1 MRAPEFWWRQ
11 GALPWFAPAL
21 MPLEALWI
29 AAGRARRARV
39 TPVRAGVPVVCI
51 GNLTAGGAGKTPV
64 ALAVAERL
72 IALGRTPFFLSRG
85 YGGRLKGPVRADPA
99 RHSAADIGDEP
110 LLLAQ
115 TAPVVVGGDR
125 VAGAALAVAQ
135 GADAL
140 VMDDGFQNPHLAKDL
155 SLVVVDAHAR
165 FGNRRVTPLGPLR
178 EPIGD
183 GLRRAQALVVM
194 GEGETPVK
202 ANLPVLRAALSP
214 AATIPPVRAL
224 AFAGIGRP
232 EKFFATLAG
241 AGVTVMATRAFPD
254 HYAYR
259 AQDVEALRLAAAAD
273 GLTLVTTAKDLV
285 RLPPPLRAGIL
296 SLPVRA
302 VFADPAA
309 LDALLRQALAHGT
322 SRSA

>member
-1 MRAPEFWWRQ
+1 MRAPDFWWRQ
-11 GALPWFAPAL
+11 GALPWFAPLL

-39 TPVRAGVPVVCI
+39 RPVRADVPVICI

-72 IALGRTPFFLSRG
+72 IALGRRPFFLSRG
-85 YGGRLKGPVRADPA
+85 YGGRLKGPVLADPA
-99 RHSAADIGDEP
+99 RHSAADAGDEP

-135 GADAL
+135 GADVL
-140 VMDDGFQNPHLAKDL
+140 VMDDGFQNPHLVKDL
-155 SLVVVDAHAR
+155 SFVVVDAQTR

-178 EPIGD
+178 EPVSD

-202 ANLPVLRAALSP
+202 ANLPVLYAALQP
-214 AATIPPVRAL
+214 DAAPPPVRAL

-232 EKFFATLAG
+232 DKFFATLAD
-241 AGVTVMATRAFPD
+241 AGVKVMATRAFPD

-259 AQDVEALRLAAAAD
+259 ASDIEALRMAAAAD
-273 GLTLVTTAKDLV
+273 GLTLITTAKDLV
-285 RLPPPLRAGIL
+285 RLPPAQRAGIL
-296 SLPVRA
+296 TLPVRA

-309 LDALLRQALAHGT
+309 LDALLQAALARGT
-322 SRSA
+322 SKNA